1 MSEPWWLDA
10 ERTRPIKVTGG
21 IQINSTRGSVA
32 RTWWSKRF
40 LSVLEQIG
48 VGGRMAR
55 GRAYARQG
63 QIISLDVDT
72 GGAVAAVQGSRPRPY
87 AVRVGVSA
95 FGKAEWAEV
104 AQAMVAD
111 ASLTAALLAGEMPH
125 EIEDVFTRVG
135 LSLFPASARDLALD
149 CTCPD
154 QAVPCKHLAAVC
166 YVLAEEFDRDPFGML
181 AWRGQGRDDLLAA
194 LRRIQAGSGQ
204 AGSGRVG
211 PGQEAAGGPADQGFS
226 PARPGLDVPGPPLE
240 ECLDGFWSPGLS
252 PARLRA
258 LATAPDT
265 AAPSLLLRM
274 FPPPP
279 VTVRRQDLADVL
291 APAYQRLGADDA
303 GGSSEPA

>member
-1 MSEPWWLDA
+1 MTEPTSQPWWLDA
-10 ERTRPIKVTGG
+10 AQTRPIKVTGG
-21 IQINSTRGSVA
+21 IQINSTRGAVA

-40 LSVLEQIG
+40 LAVLEQIG

-63 QIISLDVDT
+63 QIVSLDVDT
-72 GGAVAAVQGSRPRPY
+72 GGAVAKVQGSRPRPY

-166 YVLAEEFDRDPFGML
+166 YVLAERFDADPFAML
-181 AWRGQGRDDLLAA
+181 ALRGRDREALLAD
-194 LRRIQAGSGQ
+194 LRQRRAEAGPAPSHGTPLAEVLTTFY
-204 AGSGRVG
+204 AGGRL
-211 PGQEAAGGPADQGFS
+211 PSPAAGPDTPSDALLDQVPPFPVEIRGITVSELLRPAY
-226 PARPGLDVPGPPLE
+226 
-240 ECLDGFWSPGLS
+240 
-252 PARLRA
+252 RA
-258 LATAPDT
+258 LG
-265 AAPSLLLRM
+265 
-274 FPPPP
+274 
-279 VTVRRQDLADVL
+279 
-291 APAYQRLGADDA
+291 GA
-303 GGSSEPA
+303 

>member
-10 ERTRPIKVTGG
+10 EQTRPIKVTGG
-21 IQINSTRGSVA
+21 IQINSTRGAVA

-63 QIISLDVDT
+63 QIIALDVDT
-72 GGAVAAVQGSRPRPY
+72 GGAAAKVQGSRPQPY

-104 AQAMVAD
+104 AQVLVAD

-154 QAVPCKHLAAVC
+154 QAVPC
-166 YVLAEEFDRDPFGML
+166 
-181 AWRGQGRDDLLAA
+181 
-194 LRRIQAGSGQ
+194 
-204 AGSGRVG
+204 
-211 PGQEAAGGPADQGFS
+211 
-226 PARPGLDVPGPPLE
+226 
-240 ECLDGFWSPGLS
+240 LS
-252 PARLRA
+252 LIHI
-258 LATAPDT
+258 
-265 AAPSLLLRM
+265 
-274 FPPPP
+274 
-279 VTVRRQDLADVL
+279 
-291 APAYQRLGADDA
+291 
-303 GGSSEPA
+303 